1 MKNFFIIHG
10 SFGNS
15 QEHYLPWLQN
25 KLQEQGEV
33 ICLDFPIGVNI
44 QNYDS
49 WSRELNKYKGKI
61 NDESIFIARSIGP
74 IFAIKYLL
82 KNNLHINKLI
92 SISGF
97 NNYSV
102 DNDGD
107 YDKVNESMFVDN
119 LTDFRNHCDEVVCI
133 ISENDPYVKLFAL
146 KDFADAIANKTINI
160 KDGGHF
166 NSDSG
171 YGVEFKELL
180 NLI

>member
-25 KLQEQGEV
+25 ELQEQGEV

-133 ISENDPYVKLFAL
+133 ISICK
-146 KDFADAIANKTINI
+146 IIC
-160 KDGGHF
+160 
-166 NSDSG
+166 
-171 YGVEFKELL
+171 FKGFC
-180 NLI
+180 